1 METKDRLNLQ
11 WIYNR
16 LVNHFKESELTIY
29 VARFRHLLNQLR
41 QDEYNEQLIKSTCCD
56 SNVLVVTHDDIK
68 HYECLQCGNL
78 YHYLDIRHKQKKY
91 PFDFELGQKVRV
103 IGENFR
109 FTIGFEF
116 IIKEI
121 IISEHGIFVGD
132 GDRHTN
138 SINVQII

>member
-16 LVNHFKESELTIY
+16 LVNHFKESERERYII
-29 VARFRHLLNQLR
+29 RFRHLLNQLR

-56 SNVLVVTHDDIK
+56 SNVLTVTYDDIK
-68 HYECLQCGNL
+68 HYECLECGNL
-78 YHYLDIRHKQKKY
+78 YHYLDRRHKQKKY
-91 PFDFELGQKVRV
+91 PLDFELGQKVRV
-103 IGENFR
+103 IGENVR

-121 IISEHGIFVGD
+121 IISEHGIFVSD
-132 GDRHTN
+132 GHTDTN
-138 SINVQII
+138 SKNVQII